1 MIQISHFQLLSS
13 TNQHQGQNIIEIES
27 SHHELFQ
34 DKIWTQVHQG
44 IVVAANYTKNIVV
57 AANNTKNENIDRYID
72 QVCNEKLYR
81 RATPNE

>member
-27 SHHELFQ
+27 SYHQLFEE
-34 DKIWTQVHQG
+34 KIWTQVHQG
-44 IVVAANYTKNIVV
+44 IVVAANYTKNE
-57 AANNTKNENIDRYID
+57 KIDRYID
-72 QVCNEKLYR
+72 EVCNEKLYR